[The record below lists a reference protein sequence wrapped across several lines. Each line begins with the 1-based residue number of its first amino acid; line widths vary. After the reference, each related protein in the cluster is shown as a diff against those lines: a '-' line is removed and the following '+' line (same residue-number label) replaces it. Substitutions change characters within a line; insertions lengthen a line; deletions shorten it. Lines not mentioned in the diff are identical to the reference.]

1 MKNEKNVNEVNSKC
15 SKFNDVNY
23 GAGTSGTS
31 KVNNSSEANE
41 EAGTSFSNNNQETQT
56 TENQTK
62 CNSNNFANHI
72 SLTPEQI
79 ALEQILWVNKMYA
92 IQMAEYWKS

>member
-15 SKFNDVNY
+15 PKFNDVNY
-23 GAGTSGTS
+23 GAGTS
-31 KVNNSSEANE
+31 KVNNSSETNQE
-41 EAGTSFSNNNQETQT
+41 GGTSFSNNKQETQT

-62 CNSNNFANHI
+62 SNSNNFVNHI
-72 SLTPEQI
+72 PLTPEQI